1 MIHTESRN
9 EPRCLRMDA
18 AVQALRAA
26 MLERVRRRPRRGTSE
41 DDEADPFE
49 VAELRAL
56 SCACPRCIV
65 CREA

>member
-1 MIHTESRN
+1 
-9 EPRCLRMDA
+9 MDA